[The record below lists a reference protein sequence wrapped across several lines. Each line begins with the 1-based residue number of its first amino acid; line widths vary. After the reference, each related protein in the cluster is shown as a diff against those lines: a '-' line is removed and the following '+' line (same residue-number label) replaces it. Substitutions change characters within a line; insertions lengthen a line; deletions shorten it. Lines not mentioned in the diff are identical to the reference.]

1 MMKRKIVTIDRE
13 KCNGCGLC
21 VTACHEGALKLID
34 GKAELVSD
42 IYCDGLGDC
51 LPSCPTDAIHII
63 EREAEAF
70 DEKAVEAHV
79 TKKNQPSFQCPSTRM
94 KALKSNQTETVPKEV
109 TAKDLE
115 ERPSRLGQWPCQI
128 QLVPPHAPYFENAD
142 VLIAADCT
150 AYAYAGFHEKFMKNK
165 ITLIGCPKLDAVQY
179 EEKLTQ
185 IFSTQPIKSVTVI
198 RMEVPCCAGIVK
210 ATEKALLNAGK
221 ILPYKIITISV
232 DGNIL

>member
-51 LPSCPTDAIHII
+51 LPSCPTDAIQII

-70 DEKAVEAHV
+70 DEKAVEVHIA
-79 TKKNQPSFQCPSTRM
+79 KKSQPFQCPSTRM
-94 KALKSNQTETVPKEV
+94 KALKTHQTETAPKEV
-109 TAKDLE
+109 PAKDLE

-165 ITLIGCPKLDAVQY
+165 ITLIGCPKLDVVQY

-210 ATEKALLNAGK
+210 AAEKALLNAGK

-232 DGNIL
+232 DGSVL

>member
-1 MMKRKIVTIDRE
+1 M
-13 KCNGCGLC
+13 
-21 VTACHEGALKLID
+21 
-34 GKAELVSD
+34 
-42 IYCDGLGDC
+42 
-51 LPSCPTDAIHII
+51 
-63 EREAEAF
+63 
-70 DEKAVEAHV
+70 
-79 TKKNQPSFQCPSTRM
+79 
-94 KALKSNQTETVPKEV
+94 